1 MQGFKF
7 FLTSLFIAS
16 LVFCDCVAFA
26 QTKQQSSPVVVS
38 AVAPLYPPSAKAIR
52 LQGDFPVDVEIDR
65 SGKVTSAKV
74 SKDAKLAS
82 FMHKVV
88 EEAAERWQF
97 APDVNAEK
105 KRRVQLTFSFRSIP
119 GAHYFDSTPVFYPPY
134 RIEVRDNTEIAP

>member
-1 MQGFKF
+1 M
-7 FLTSLFIAS
+7 
-16 LVFCDCVAFA
+16 
-26 QTKQQSSPVVVS
+26 VS

-52 LQGDFPVDVEIDR
+52 LQGDFPVDVEINR

-97 APDVNAEK
+97 APDENAEK